1 MKFGSSVVEKK
12 LCDFCSSVIEQ
23 RRRAAY
29 LVLWKEENS
38 CTEPLR
44 EKKRGGAV
52 GHKICT
58 LFSLLSVNHS
68 FLDAAT
74 FFTNH
79 ILLSNVWLVIYFLT
93 CSVTCLAQFFIE
105 SFWDMAVL
113 TSCASL

>member
-1 MKFGSSVVEKK
+1 MTSVVLLSNNVGE
-12 LCDFCSSVIEQ
+12 LPTLYCG
-23 RRRAAY
+23 R
-29 LVLWKEENS
+29 
-38 CTEPLR
+38 
-44 EKKRGGAV
+44 KRIVVQSPSGKRKGE

-68 FLDAAT
+68 LLDAAT

-79 ILLSNVWLVIYFLT
+79 ILFSNVWLVIYFLT